1 MDWME
6 VEMTS
11 AFLEDLPPTEQFD
24 SIVFGNVLCEV
35 PCQKDFFRA
44 VDAHLKPG
52 GRVYFS
58 EHVLSEFPLLRL
70 LQHAVSPAWP
80 HGGRQFQGGIGS
92 CVELKELRYVP
103 CLREL

>member
-1 MDWME
+1 MILP
-6 VEMTS
+6 S
-11 AFLEDLPPTEQFD
+11 ADM
-24 SIVFGNVLCEV
+24 G
-35 PCQKDFFRA
+35 CQ
-44 VDAHLKPG
+44 
-52 GRVYFS
+52 
-58 EHVLSEFPLLRL
+58 EFPLLRL